1 MRIAVGYLYQESTTF
16 NPFLMDRSAFTLLE
30 GEEGKKRISAT
41 KVLEDLE
48 VEVVPTIFA
57 SAISGG
63 CVTEDAY
70 RFLSDKMIDVLKA
83 EQVDGVWLH
92 LHGSMEVVNVGSA
105 EADLL
110 RRIRELIPAKAP
122 ISLTVD
128 LHANLHDDVP
138 KLANIIRSYRTAPHI
153 DQEEC
158 ERITAE
164 LLVDCIRRKADITP
178 VFKRV
183 MMITPGEKSTTD
195 TEPMKSILTKVK
207 EYEKLDGI
215 LQVNYING
223 HAWTDRP
230 NTSAAVL
237 VVPESDKYRELAEK
251 VADELAE
258 YAFSRRQDFVFHQLT
273 LGPDEAL
280 ERALMEDGKPVFI
293 TDSGDNTTGGASGIN
308 TLLLQ
313 KLLQKDLNGQKIVVA
328 AILDREAYK
337 KLSLCK
343 VGETVS
349 VDVGVNYDL
358 ESAPVRVEGILKA
371 KGDLLGYYSSKNDVT
386 GHVCTVS
393 MGDIDVVVANEGDS
407 FTTLNHFTRAGL
419 DINEY
424 DVAIVKQGYL
434 FAELAAI
441 AKLHIMAMTPGACNL
456 IIEDLEFHNL
466 LRPMYPLDK

>member
-41 KVLEDLE
+41 KVLEDLG

-158 ERITAE
+158 ERISAE